1 MHAFV
6 VDFAEERA
14 LKKAGASLFDAGG
27 QTASASTA
35 ARVRQGVTDLRAQLG
50 AQSMLLMQRDALVQ
64 LDAAALSADS
74 ALQRALGG
82 GFEGSPNNNPGLSYA
97 P

>member
-1 MHAFV
+1 
-6 VDFAEERA
+6 
-14 LKKAGASLFDAGG
+14 
-27 QTASASTA
+27 
-35 ARVRQGVTDLRAQLG
+35 
-50 AQSMLLMQRDALVQ
+50 MQRDALVQ

-82 GFEGSPNNNPGLSYA
+82 GFEDSSTGNPGLSYS